1 MSRGLIYVGM
11 AIGGYVGWWAGDYIG
26 FGLMG
31 CFLVSSVGSF
41 AGVCLAWW
49 VMEEYLG

>member
-1 MSRGLIYVGM
+1 MSRGLFYVGM

-31 CFLVSSVGSF
+31 CFLVSTVGSF
-41 AGVCLAWW
+41 AGLYLAWW
-49 VMEEYLG
+49 VMDKYLG